1 VLWRT
6 SLTRL
11 NNTRL
16 DFLPNEPKN
25 YRESLKRPDRGQW
38 AKAEQV
44 EYDTLVKHGTW
55 ELVDEPS
62 DRVISLLPSKWVYKL
77 KLDQHGNISRYKSRL
92 VLLGNLQNEDQYSDT
107 FSPTARLSSIRT
119 LISIAAQERLD
130 LTCFDIESAFVQA
143 DVDHEI
149 YIRPPPGYSFP
160 PGKVARLRR
169 SLYGLRQASRL
180 FHAKL
185 HTFLLAYGFQQ
196 VGEDGT
202 LFRFQSN
209 DDVLFLSMYV
219 DDGLVASSSPQLYQ
233 KFMCALKTE
242 FTISNESPL
251 QYYLGIAFTRDRDG
265 SVFLDQS
272 KYIRELLER
281 FGMQDS
287 SPEPTPLAPNQ
298 HLNSDDCC
306 DQYDPE
312 MRQRIQTYQS
322 LISALLWLSTATR
335 PNIAYATNQLA
346 LYLTNPGHSHFVAA
360 KRVLRYLKGT
370 QELGLRYS
378 RSEFNGN
385 VLTAY
390 CDSDF
395 AGDPDD
401 RRSVTGYIM
410 FLNGGPV
417 VWSSKRQPI
426 VSVSSSEAEFYAASL
441 ASLDVLFY
449 RRLLADLGFEQ
460 TSPTVMWED
469 NAACIYM
476 SQKEGILNRA
486 KHIDLRVHR
495 IRELVRDRVV
505 VLTKVATLDQV
516 ADAFT
521 KSLNPQLFCKHRSMF
536 MSLPSSS

>member
-1 VLWRT
+1 
-6 SLTRL
+6 
-11 NNTRL
+11 
-16 DFLPNEPKN
+16 
-25 YRESLKRPDRGQW
+25 
-38 AKAEQV
+38 
-44 EYDTLVKHGTW
+44 
-55 ELVDEPS
+55 
-62 DRVISLLPSKWVYKL
+62 
-77 KLDQHGNISRYKSRL
+77 
-92 VLLGNLQNEDQYSDT
+92 
-107 FSPTARLSSIRT
+107 
-119 LISIAAQERLD
+119 
-130 LTCFDIESAFVQA
+130 
-143 DVDHEI
+143 
-149 YIRPPPGYSFP
+149 
-160 PGKVARLRR
+160 
-169 SLYGLRQASRL
+169 
-180 FHAKL
+180 
-185 HTFLLAYGFQQ
+185 
-196 VGEDGT
+196 
-202 LFRFQSN
+202 
-209 DDVLFLSMYV
+209 
-219 DDGLVASSSPQLYQ
+219 
-233 KFMCALKTE
+233 
-242 FTISNESPL
+242 
-251 QYYLGIAFTRDRDG
+251 
-265 SVFLDQS
+265 
-272 KYIRELLER
+272 
-281 FGMQDS
+281 
-287 SPEPTPLAPNQ
+287 
-298 HLNSDDCC
+298 
-306 DQYDPE
+306 
-312 MRQRIQTYQS
+312 MRQRTQTYQS
-322 LISALLWLSTATR
+322 LIGALLWLSTATR
-335 PNIAYATNQLA
+335 PDIAYATNQLA
-346 LYLTNPGHSHFVAA
+346 RYLTNPGHSHFVAA

-460 TSPTVMWED
+460 TSPTIMWED

-476 SQKEGILNRA
+476 SQKEGILNSA

-536 MSLPSSS
+536 MSLPSSSSS